1 MQQKTLCFLCSGNEV
16 LLGFKKRGFGAGNYV
31 GIGGTVEAGETVL
44 ETAVREL
51 YEETGIVAQPAD
63 FAAKG
68 HITFQ
73 FPAKP
78 GWNQQVHLFLLKQW
92 QGEPQETDEIRP
104 SWVAQSEIPFELMW
118 DDARYWLPHLLRG
131 ESLVGRFVF
140 DAGGTAVVE
149 WELQEKG

>member
-1 MQQKTLCFLCSGNEV
+1 MQQKTLCFLCRGDAV

-31 GIGGTVEAGETVL
+31 GIGGTVEAGETVA

-51 YEETGIVAQPAD
+51 HEETRIVAQTTD
-63 FAAKG
+63 LEAKG
-68 HITFQ
+68 YVDFQ

-78 GWNQQVHLFLLKQW
+78 SWNQRVHLFLLKHW

-104 SWVAQSEIPFELMW
+104 SWVAQQEVPFGLMW
-118 DDARYWLPHLLRG
+118 DDARYWLPRLLAG
-131 ESLVGRFVF
+131 ESLVGWFVF

-149 WELQEKG
+149 WELQEKA